1 MDLDRATAR
10 SISPSRG
17 RGVEPRCRAATDGAT
32 EDAAEGPE
40 EPARYSSLAEAGE
53 VAPASFGYRRRS
65 SPPELP
71 PNPATSLM
79 TVANTTAPSTY
90 ANNPWPSAVTRIKPR
105 TSLWTPPI

>member
-17 RGVEPRCRAATDGAT
+17 RRPVEPRCRAATDGAT

-65 SPPELP
+65 
-71 PNPATSLM
+71 
-79 TVANTTAPSTY
+79 
-90 ANNPWPSAVTRIKPR
+90 
-105 TSLWTPPI
+105 

>member
-1 MDLDRATAR
+1 MPLATFLAPRETGRHRA
-10 SISPSRG
+10 RG
-17 RGVEPRCRAATDGAT
+17 CGG
-32 EDAAEGPE
+32 GPE

-71 PNPATSLM
+71 PNPATRLM

-90 ANNPWPSAVTRIKPR
+90 ANNPWPSAVTRIK
-105 TSLWTPPI
+105 TPYVSVDARPI